1 MLFSWHYDVGLSNNW
16 GDKTKNNNFHLTK
29 LVLRNPE
36 YINIYQNVLK
46 GLEKIIN
53 KFITT
58 GLSHECLAMP
68 YSKCFLLHTLKMC
81 HKVSVLKGKKNTFY
95 IRIKYYNYSYLVTPH
110 LFLSYII

>member
-46 GLEKIIN
+46 GLEK
-53 KFITT
+53 
-58 GLSHECLAMP
+58 
-68 YSKCFLLHTLKMC
+68 
-81 HKVSVLKGKKNTFY
+81 
-95 IRIKYYNYSYLVTPH
+95 NYQ
-110 LFLSYII
+110 